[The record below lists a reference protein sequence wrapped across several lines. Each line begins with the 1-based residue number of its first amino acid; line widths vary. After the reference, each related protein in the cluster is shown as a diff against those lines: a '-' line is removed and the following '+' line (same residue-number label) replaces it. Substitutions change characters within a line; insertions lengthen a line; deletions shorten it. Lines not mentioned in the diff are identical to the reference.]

1 MKRRLSIFVTALAC
15 SMAVPALATP
25 NLPSLDDHDPKHKV
39 FMNSKNQANEGFD
52 VWQIDSGYAYNLFES
67 LDLYVGTRIKNKSDE
82 ADRGFL
88 SGVSYQFN
96 DKITVN
102 STLYKGEATEIESD
116 PSFNAEVSGSYEVT
130 NGLNL
135 HATLDYDEWQQGITV
150 GLGYNF

>member
-1 MKRRLSIFVTALAC
+1 MKRILSII
-15 SMAVPALATP
+15 VPALACGMTLP
-25 NLPSLDDHDPKHKV
+25 ALAAQTLPSLDDQDPKHKV

-52 VWQIDSGYAYNLFES
+52 VWQIDSGYAYNLFDS
-67 LDLYVGTRIKNKSDE
+67 FDLYVGTRIKNKSDD

-102 STLYKGEATEIESD
+102 STLYKGEGNAIEND

>member
-1 MKRRLSIFVTALAC
+1 MKHILSFIACAVAFPIFASPTL
-15 SMAVPALATP
+15 P
-25 NLPSLDDHDPKHKV
+25 NIEESESKHKV
-39 FMNSKNQANEGFD
+39 FMNSKSQTNEGFD
-52 VWQIDSGYAYNLFES
+52 VWQIDSGYAYNLFDS
-67 LDLYVGTRIKNKSDE
+67 FDLYVGTRIKNTDSE

-96 DKITVN
+96 HKISVN
-102 STLYKGEATEIESD
+102 STLYTGDTAVIEE
-116 PSFNAEVSGSYEVT
+116 PSFNAEVSGNFEMS